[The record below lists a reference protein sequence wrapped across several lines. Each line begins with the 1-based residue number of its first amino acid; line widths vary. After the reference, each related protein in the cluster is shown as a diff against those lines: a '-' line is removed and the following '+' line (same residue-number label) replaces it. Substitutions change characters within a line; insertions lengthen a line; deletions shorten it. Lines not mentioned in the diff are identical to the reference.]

1 MIDPTAPADAST
13 DAPVDAPVDAP
24 AVNDIFPAND
34 AAGQTVAAIAE
45 SEKISAG
52 RIIAEA
58 RYS

>member
-1 MIDPTAPADAST
+1 MTET
-13 DAPVDAPVDAP
+13 TAPVDLSTGAPADAP
-24 AVNDIFPAND
+24 AVNGVFPAND

-52 RIIAEA
+52 RTLAET